1 MVSVLHFA
9 FIDEAGNVALSQH
22 NHTLVV
28 AALCT
33 ETPQAIN
40 KLIRKTQK
48 RYGSALASGEL
59 KATKADATLVDKI
72 LCELAREQIEVFSV
86 MVERQILER
95 TTDDPEA
102 LYRWVTTRLIR
113 KLAARHP
120 RLEIVMDQR
129 YTTPHLRYLL
139 EKDIREGISDL
150 PQQYILIRQEDSV
163 FTKELQAVDFIVWA
177 MFQKYER
184 GNDTFYQRIA
194 PRIVEE
200 ELITK
205 QIWERDW
212 K

>member
-1 MVSVLHFA
+1 MSDALHFA
-9 FIDEAGNVALSQH
+9 FVDEAGNVALSRQ

-28 AALCT
+28 AALGT
-33 ETPQAIN
+33 ETPQSVN

-48 RYGSALASGEL
+48 KYGSALASGEL
-59 KATKADATLVDKI
+59 KAKKAGGRLVDKI
-72 LCELAREQIEVFSV
+72 LHELAQEPVEVFSV
-86 MVERQILER
+86 IVKQQVLER
-95 TTDDPEA
+95 MTDNPEA
-102 LYRWVTTRLIR
+102 LYRRATTLLVR

-139 EKDIREGISDL
+139 EKGIREGISDL

-163 FTKELQAVDFIVWA
+163 FTKELQAVDFVAWA

-184 GNDTFYQRIA
+184 GNDAFYRHIA

-205 QIWERDW
+205 QTWERVW